1 MSGAKNSP
9 PPFPTPWKVTSSE
22 TVTDSSVQVPTARW
36 ASELA
41 KKGVDRN
48 QARMPNYLRLDM
60 RPNGFLKRHGL
71 RPVLKVESVAGAGD
85 SLTVPAE
92 LAAFCP
98 TTQTTIDVSVSTKSA
113 FNRFRVSRR
122 KLGLIGA
129 VGGGVGA
136 TLMGLG
142 AIPTL
147 GTAFVVAGAIVTVPS
162 LVAVAI
168 ETLRPKR

>member
-9 PPFPTPWKVTSSE
+9 PEFPTPWKVASSE
-22 TVTDSSVQVPTARW
+22 TVTGSHVQVPTARW

-41 KKGVDRN
+41 KKGVSQN
-48 QARMPNYLRLDM
+48 QARMPDYLRIDM

-98 TTQTTIDVSVSTKSA
+98 TTEATVDVSVSTKAA
-113 FNRFRVSRR
+113 FNRFHASRS

-129 VGGGVGA
+129 VGGGVAA

-142 AIPTL
+142 AIPAL
-147 GTAFVVAGAIVTVPS
+147 GAGYIVAGAIVAVPS
-162 LVAVAI
+162 LVAVAV
-168 ETLRPKR
+168 ETLRPKH